1 MLSEQ
6 VECQANKISH
16 LESILSATKA
26 QLNSTEH
33 LFQETL
39 QMRSKLESTKFDLV
53 SELSKLKIEITAV
66 QQAKLLSDERSKK
79 SENDIMTMKA
89 LVLEKETEVSALRL
103 SLARLARTTGYNL
116 TDQELGLIKANK
128 NSFNAVVSLLN

>member
-39 QMRSKLESTKFDLV
+39 QTRSKLESTKFDLI
-53 SELSKLKIEITAV
+53 SELSKLKIEMTAV

-79 SENDIMTMKA
+79 SENDIMMMKA

>member
-39 QMRSKLESTKFDLV
+39 QIRSKLESTKFDLV

>member
-39 QMRSKLESTKFDLV
+39 QMRSKLESTKFDLI